1 MSSLPTTKRA
11 KTGGRGNAHDTNENE
26 KLLPHARINVI
37 AQLVDMDG
45 NNAGPQLDL
54 PHDCTSKQL
63 EELLNTLLNNTEE
76 KGEKLPYEF
85 YIKDETLTTDL
96 GDHLANVNASM
107 EQVLKIVY
115 APQAL
120 FRVRPV
126 TRCSSALQAIW
137 YTAPTCPRKVH
148 TKSPVSPFHNFT
160 ALSNDAEAKYL
171 PSGENMT

>member
-1 MSSLPTTKRA
+1 MSCRKEERKKGAHSRSIRRRGGTIHRIILNAHVVFTTTKRA

-96 GDHLANVNASM
+96 G
-107 EQVLKIVY
+107 
-115 APQAL
+115 
-120 FRVRPV
+120 
-126 TRCSSALQAIW
+126 TTW
-137 YTAPTCPRKVH
+137 RK
-148 TKSPVSPFHNFT
+148 
-160 ALSNDAEAKYL
+160 
-171 PSGENMT
+171 

>member
-96 GDHLANVNASM
+96 GDHLAKVNASM

-126 TRCSSALQAIW
+126 TRCSSAIPGHAEAIL
-137 YTAPTCPRKVH
+137 
-148 TKSPVSPFHNFT
+148 SVSFSRRE
-160 ALSNDAEAKYL
+160 ALSERVRRYQMRLWNHRRGAENDV
-171 PSGENMT
+171 

>member
-1 MSSLPTTKRA
+1 DRRRFCAACLVERKREEERTHSRSAQDGEEERYTESHSTLMSSLPTTKRA

-96 GDHLANVNASM
+96 GDHLAKVNASM

-126 TRCSSALQAIW
+126 TRCSSA
-137 YTAPTCPRKVH
+137 
-148 TKSPVSPFHNFT
+148 
-160 ALSNDAEAKYL
+160 
-171 PSGENMT
+171 